1 MNFTCLLP
9 VHDGDDADLFRQAY
23 ASIIANTLL
32 PTRILICRDGVLPPM
47 LQQAVAET
55 GAAIVDNPG
64 PKGLHHNLNH
74 ALARAETTWICR
86 ADADDINLPDRF
98 ARQVAYLAD
107 HPDLSVLG
115 GAIEEVSPDG
125 AIHLK
130 SMPLTHAAI
139 AGRARWRNP
148 VNHMTAFVRTE
159 AARDSGGYP
168 AIPRKEDYGL
178 WLALLARGH
187 RFANLPN
194 VVVRARLGADF
205 HARRGGLHNLAS
217 EYALY
222 RLQPRSPGAA
232 IIHLARATALAS
244 RTIARGAYL
253 GVLRR

>member
-1 MNFTCLLP
+1 MKFTCLLP

-23 ASIIANTLL
+23 ASIIANTLP
-32 PTRILICRDGVLPPM
+32 PTRILICQDGVLPPT
-47 LQQAVAET
+47 LQRVVTET
-55 GAAIVDNPG
+55 GAAIVENPG
-64 PKGLHHNLNH
+64 RKGLHHNLNH
-74 ALARAETTWICR
+74 ALARVETAWFCR

-98 ARQVAYLAD
+98 ARQVAYLAG
-107 HPDLSVLG
+107 HPEVSVLG
-115 GAIEEVSPDG
+115 GAIEEVSPGGG
-125 AIHLK
+125 AHLK
-130 SMPLTHAAI
+130 SMPLAHAAI
-139 AGRARWRNP
+139 SGRARWRNP

-178 WLALLARGH
+178 WLAMLARGH
-187 RFANLPN
+187 RFANLPD
-194 VVVRARLGADF
+194 VLVRARLGTDF
-205 HARRGGLHNLAS
+205 HGRRGGLHNLAS